1 VIEGVNGPVTVVW
14 ARTEGRLSA
23 LLMGPAYIENHWL
36 AKITPVLDRQRLR
49 LVLRTSSTRGD
60 AGSDA
65 RRAAADTG
73 LPWTVVVAEVDPQG
87 ELTRIAG
94 RRTLWLWGLVLLIG
108 VTAGGLVIIT
118 RSVVRD
124 LAVARLQSDFVS
136 AVSHEFRT
144 PLTSLRQL
152 TEVLLD
158 GRVAAEDRRE
168 TYYRALAR
176 QADRLH
182 RLVESLLDFGRM
194 EAGTSPYRLE
204 LLDACALVRS
214 VVEVFERDAAAK
226 GYHVALQVD
235 SFQDSATTVAG
246 DREALTHALWNLL
259 DNAVKY
265 SPECR
270 TVWVDV
276 ERAGSRLAIR
286 VRDRGLGVPRHEHAD
301 IFKRFVRG
309 ADGKAHGIQGT
320 GIGLAMVQHIVSAH
334 GGTVGVE
341 SVPGEGSTFTIALPS
356 SDESSVRF

>member
-1 VIEGVNGPVTVVW
+1 
-14 ARTEGRLSA
+14 
-23 LLMGPAYIENHWL
+23 MGPR
-36 AKITPVLDRQRLR
+36 P
-49 LVLRTSSTRGD
+49 
-60 AGSDA
+60 
-65 RRAAADTG
+65 AD
-73 LPWTVVVAEVDPQG
+73 
-87 ELTRIAG
+87 
-94 RRTLWLWGLVLLIG
+94 G

-176 QADRLH
+176 QTDRLH

-204 LLDACALVRS
+204 PLDACALVRS
-214 VVEVFERDAAAK
+214 VVEEFRAGRGREGLPRGAAGGQPPGVRRRRLPA
-226 GYHVALQVD
+226 
-235 SFQDSATTVAG
+235 

-276 ERAGSRLAIR
+276 ERTGIAAWPIR

-301 IFKRFVRG
+301 IFERFVRG
-309 ADGKAHGIQGT
+309 ADAKAHGIKGT
-320 GIGLAMVQHIVSAH
+320 GIGLAMVRHIVSAH
-334 GGTVGVE
+334 GGDVGVE
-341 SVPGEGSTFTIALPS
+341 SVPGEGSTFTIALRIRQAVSRLAGPDTCPAS
-356 SDESSVRF
+356 